1 MKLIGAGLGYRIDN
15 AAGGTAIFSRKVR
28 SVDLKLADRRLAHYV
43 ADAGTSSLLRK
54 ERLVIVAAVNRTII
68 QQPGNATETDQT
80 KGTIRNCAGGK
91 NRKVGPASAISRKIV
106 QRDLIDIS

>member
-1 MKLIGAGLGYRIDN
+1 MKLISTGLGYRIDN

-28 SVDLKLADRRLAHYV
+28 GVDLKLADRRLAHYV

-68 QQPGNATETDQT
+68 QQPGNATETDQAKRT
-80 KGTIRNCAGGK
+80 VGNCARRK
-91 NRKVGPASAISRKIV
+91 NGKVGPASAISRKIIE
-106 QRDLIDIS
+106 RDLI